1 MWRER
6 RRVIAL
12 LAVVE
17 LLALA
22 VPIATRTPVSRA
34 ELVIA
39 VFLASLSLSYSV
51 FVYGW
56 EKARRFLLFE
66 RMPSMTPNVQG
77 TWCFAAAL
85 LLPPVAAA
93 SVTALSSLGGWR
105 TYNPAAP
112 NRRVYRYV
120 YSSMGTL
127 LAATVCSWV
136 FHRHLPL
143 AAALSLASALWV
155 VIGAGAMTL
164 AMCAS
169 GDFGAAK
176 KMLQL
181 QPHRMVLATMC
192 IAVGEY
198 GIRDIA
204 MPLMWLSLPAAVAI
218 HRHFVTAELH
228 SSHRAGFVPMDR
240 QAWLHVA
247 KVIVEASDTLSVVRV
262 ATADP
267 EAAAIVAKAQTGCDA
282 IGATGDGGLAILLP
296 DCPPAQ
302 GDAFARRLRIVMA
315 HHGIDCTLAAA
326 SKPRDGQDLD
336 DLLAVLE
343 AELVTR
349 EASRRS
355 ASSP

>member
-1 MWRER
+1 
-6 RRVIAL
+6 
-12 LAVVE
+12 
-17 LLALA
+17 
-22 VPIATRTPVSRA
+22 
-34 ELVIA
+34 
-39 VFLASLSLSYSV
+39 
-51 FVYGW
+51 
-56 EKARRFLLFE
+56 
-66 RMPSMTPNVQG
+66 MTPNVQG

-93 SVTALSSLGGWR
+93 SVTALCSIGQWR

-127 LAATVCSWV
+127 LSATVCSWI

-143 AAALSLASALWV
+143 VAALPLAGVLWV
-155 VIGAGAMTL
+155 VIGAGATTL

-176 KMLQL
+176 EMLHF
-181 QPHRMVLATMC
+181 QPHKMVLATMC
-192 IAVGEY
+192 VAVGEY

-218 HRHFVTAELH
+218 HRYFVTAEL
-228 SSHRAGFVPMDR
+228 RTPPGAGFVPMDR

-247 KVIVEASDTLSVVRV
+247 KVIVDASDTVSVVRV
-262 ATADP
+262 ATTDP

-282 IGATGDGGLAILLP
+282 IGATGNGGLAILLP

-315 HHGIDCTLAAA
+315 HHGIDCTIAAA
-326 SKPRDGQDLD
+326 SKPRDGQGLE

-343 AELVTR
+343 AEMVTR